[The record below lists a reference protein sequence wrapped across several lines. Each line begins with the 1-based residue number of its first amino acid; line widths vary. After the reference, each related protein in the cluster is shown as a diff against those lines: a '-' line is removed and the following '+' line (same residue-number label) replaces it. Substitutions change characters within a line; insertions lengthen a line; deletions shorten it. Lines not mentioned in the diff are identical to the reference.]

1 MSPSFLCKTS
11 ILNAKT
17 KHAAPPYQYIGVKL
31 RRQNN
36 PRVNMKN
43 CAYDFEICYSLGMLL
58 RFPFLLL
65 LLQKQ
70 TAEIVTAQN
79 VTDGKTIISN
89 RIIPHIWPLTK
100 DPIRCDD

>member
-1 MSPSFLCKTS
+1 
-11 ILNAKT
+11 
-17 KHAAPPYQYIGVKL
+17 
-31 RRQNN
+31 
-36 PRVNMKN
+36 MKN
-43 CAYDFEICYSLGMLL
+43 CAYDFEICYGLGTLL

-70 TAEIVTAQN
+70 TAEIVTAEN

-100 DPIRCDD
+100 DPIRCDESLGRTTAFPRIEEDAGLNPLLESYFCRPKRAQHTG